1 MFRLQLNSFKLNIF
15 LLKALLT
22 LGFFC
27 FYEVILAQKQNLQ
40 LNEIVLPT
48 TANIDLI
55 DIINAYDYYSVGKS
69 KKAYKILVNCKNN
82 NSYEKSFFLG
92 YIELEKNKPQKAIT
106 NFNNALRIKP
116 TANTYFYR
124 ALAFSKLKNYNA
136 ALSDYHNAIKF
147 DSLMY
152 QAYNNIALLK
162 LENQGTGDLHQRD
175 LELSK
180 TMLLKSIE
188 QEQND
193 KNVYFNLGLVCMS
206 LNQFKEALTYLNKSI
221 ILDPYFDK
229 AIYCRGLTKYYLR
242 IYPEALADFYTCK
255 SYNYN
260 VEMCNEFIV
269 LIEKIITAYAK

>member
-1 MFRLQLNSFKLNIF
+1 MKNFFANKTAFKICICLLLF
-15 LLKALLT
+15 L
-22 LGFFC
+22 C
-27 FYEVILAQKQNLQ
+27 FQKKVLAQKQTIQ

-48 TANIDLI
+48 TANIDLL
-55 DIINAYDYYSVGKS
+55 DVINAYEYYIKDKS
-69 KKAYKILVNCKNN
+69 NKAYKILINSKNN
-82 NSYEKSFFLG
+82 NLYEKSFFLG
-92 YIELEKNKPQKAIT
+92 YLELEKNKPQKAIL
-106 NFNNALRIKP
+106 NFNNAIRIKK
-116 TANTYFYR
+116 TANVFFYR
-124 ALAFSKLKNYNA
+124 AIAFSRVKNYNA
-136 ALSDYHNAIKF
+136 ALSDYHNAIKL

-221 ILDPYFDK
+221 LIDPYFDK

-242 IYPEALADFYTCK
+242 SYPEALADFYSCK

-269 LIEKIITAYAK
+269 LIEKIITAFAK